1 MRAAAGDR
9 PAAGYNFGDPSP
21 GAPFTIEMRD
31 ADDLRVL
38 KIGETA
44 VAANLHNTTQTIT
57 FRVWDGNTPPL
68 SATAQVTVLFI
79 NPLSAAAEYKD
90 GGGALTASIG
100 VTIGEVSGAGGFG
113 SYVYEA
119 IGNDNNFGVKSNGEI
134 TAVFNNAATAT
145 LQVRVDDMRNNRA
158 VPNTHPFT
166 LSVVVTALHSIS
178 APVVSLTVTT
188 GANPGAIANTPAAT
202 LSVSGGQPPYTWL
215 REVVPGV
222 FQPNAAGV
230 LGPGVFYFGAH
241 GTLTYNNQTAPS
253 SAGEE
258 AQRTDQLA
266 VDDSS
271 SPPRRFILPAA
282 TVYYVLPPAAS
293 VSVNQLFQRQAS
305 GKTITAAALA
315 YSGGSSG
322 GDVTATV
329 LGASGGAAVV
339 VEGGELLMS
348 ANASGTV
355 IATINAFDANNDT
368 AQNDSKTITIVFVEP
383 LSLPDLPLAPLTVT
397 TRDTNPQSAQA
408 GVALPVLLTASGGN
422 GIYTYKTSPAVAH
435 NGGDGVNAGAFT
447 HNANGLLRHNGSTF
461 PNDPLTATV
470 EVVVTDNETDG
481 FRQTLTADVLA
492 AFVHPPALAIA
503 FGGAFNNTPQTV
515 AAGTDIIIGTVVMT
529 GGAGA
534 LNMNLASGAS
544 DGFALN
550 TIPGAAG
557 ETNISAQ
564 LLLGGDN
571 TSRRRVTAKITG
583 DDDDHPG
590 TAPATLDAIVEVSDA
605 LRVED
610 VVVTFT
616 IGAALP
622 ADNTPA
628 LTVKV
633 NGGVKPYSHFH
644 NTPVSGPNPHQRIR
658 GDALLGP
665 DNVLRWN
672 SVGVISYGPG
682 PLRRAPAASVVQMSV
697 SSLNQQGATF
707 GVNDALGAAR
717 PYIIYAHFVALTAQV
732 SATRIIPLSQ
742 FNTPGASATVANL
755 TFTGGAHGGVTARA
769 PGAENGAAAV
779 VGSQLVMST
788 PDSPVSVEVVATV
801 VGYDSDTAGV
811 PESTIFVTAHFNH
824 PLRANAPRL
833 TLTTGSRYGTGAA
846 VTVSAY
852 GGVPP
857 YTYLFKKSGET
868 SQTPADIAP
877 DNVLRYAGD
886 NVIRFVNNQT
896 RNTPGVQ
903 RQQDVVVVRDSAE
916 PPQEFEAALDIE
928 YAPKPLEV
936 NYQQVLEN
944 VVANDQFAV
953 VANITDIPFA
963 NEQYTVIGV
972 NGIAIG
978 TNDPRTVTTRVEFT
992 LRTQAVP
999 IANLPAFVGRVRSY
1013 TRLVFT
1019 VVPGQPVTV
1028 VNRNIGSEL
1037 QADGDIRALRL
1048 ESNEPAVLPV
1058 GANAQLPNF
1067 PATYTLFPY
1076 PPITA
1081 SEGGARISGGDLQ
1094 MRSRVLRQDVIA
1106 SIAVIDPD
1114 NVFPGGTAQVTVDF
1128 VPPPVVI
1135 SESDIDDR
1143 IVNTGEY
1150 TVGVFAVSGGEGALS
1165 FTHSAGG
1172 NVGAF
1177 NFGLALNAAGDIAT
1191 ATLSA
1196 PRNGK
1201 ITLTVT
1207 GDDSHSFTPAA
1218 MFVWTVTVTHA
1229 PITVDAPSFNGI
1241 AQRSG
1246 GGGAGAMFT
1255 VAGGLLTGEH
1265 YTFNLFGNNPNVS
1278 ALDDELRISVSNF
1291 TAPTTLTLTFSID
1304 DDDNSAPAVTGS
1316 VTAMIQIQDFIF
1328 GDADQSGNL
1337 ITLTAAARPQVIL
1350 GSLRSP
1356 SGSELG
1362 APFYQYDFGG
1372 GTMPAP
1378 GFASLFVEDGAA
1390 VMSLRASPGNHHL
1403 TITAD
1408 FKVSTPAGDEFFINY
1423 TISIDGPERITASFS
1438 VFITATRQGTDEEA
1452 LNDSATLGSIIAISG
1467 GELNDGSRYS
1477 FRMQPPGQVPAL
1489 SRADVTPA
1497 GLVTSDLLGGGLVT
1511 LRAFVDDD
1519 GIADPFLLFITAR
1532 VPLPPPLSFSFT
1544 PEVPVASPGATTT
1557 FTVSISGGKNP
1568 FINKFQVGRTGK
1580 HHRITFNIP
1589 RVGGVVLF
1597 STRLAHTLDFTI
1609 PDTYRF
1615 QDDGTGRHLP
1625 DACDQNTRDCPLPS
1639 DVWFATIQIANFF
1652 DGAYRII
1659 TNILTISPGAVG
1671 ISVTRPVIAQQENT
1685 APVHAAT
1692 LLISGGVAPSVGEPY
1707 SVWVSP
1713 HDNVTAF
1720 TAPSYTLS
1728 ITTRVNVGGKFRTEV
1743 ETRVID
1749 GAQILAFKDTRT
1761 VQAVTLTV
1769 AADDGEEL
1777 TPNGLVTIEL
1787 TVAPSVQT
1795 DRDIVT
1801 ITLLPNLPRATA
1813 DAFAATLATLTSR
1826 TGVKFDADDNGSP
1839 SDNLS
1844 FLTFQPD
1851 TEDNAGTVGYFV
1863 HIPGEGSQPGLIFNT
1878 ITLLTEDGLVF
1889 TQPVFVENGSPAE
1902 QFSITIA
1909 QPSVGAYFYGRRPH
1923 TATLGQLTASGGYLV
1938 GYTAGAFYNY
1948 NFSHPALRAPQNVN
1962 PLTAGDNVIGI
1973 LTLSAHTE
1981 AVTTTNSFV
1990 QTLPDPQA
1998 PGEVIYKVVNVT
2010 TSVTTAVRKLNQTV
2024 TVQAF
2029 DDFRATLS
2037 RTYKASYFLP
2047 SDTKLHA
2054 AAALGD
2060 ITALSA
2066 ALAETGIDKNAH
2078 AADGMTPLDIA
2089 VIYRQ
2094 SAAEAALRQANAGCG
2109 RTCPVTA
2116 YNENTNPNLGGSV
2129 YLIGGGSGFQAAN
2142 NSVIFVAEDIN
2153 PGNGFAPYATLGA
2166 NVPLKRH
2173 GHRVIFA
2180 NGTVIVAGGFNSNN
2194 NDAGAQQVI
2203 YSIDMSIWFT
2213 ARAFDGAGLGRGQLY
2228 KLPLGN
2234 DGVRIFYSGGY
2245 TGAANSASR
2254 HIYYSDNGGNS
2265 WTKQSNA
2272 LPVASYDHAVAELN
2286 GTLYM
2291 MGVQGAGNGAKFYRS
2306 TDGLNWT
2313 NVVMRALDLDPAS
2326 TPSYPG
2332 RATER
2337 RSGML
2342 MLAGEALTV
2351 NSGDSGNVTVGKTPQ
2366 LFFVGGT
2373 PVSYRDSNNLL
2384 VRSNMAVNYAW
2395 NNNRPEQFEDPHGA
2409 DETGFSDASG
2419 WCVPAYINTAAPH
2432 SSRPPTCYSTHGTNQ
2447 TRYLREMIFPIAG
2460 NYCPGTGCP
2469 RSTTPASGNLRNNN
2483 GVNIRA
2489 LPAAAPRAPQ
2499 LLHIPRGVRARQG
2512 HNSALHEAAKA
2523 GDTVAIQTAL
2533 DAGRPVNI
2541 VGADGNTPLHFAAQV
2556 TDDAKAAAAVQLLID
2571 NGAGMFINAIN
2582 NLNQSPLDLALTAG
2596 NTTTAAKIREA
2607 KGTCSTHTGTGCQ

>member
-1 MRAAAGDR
+1 
-9 PAAGYNFGDPSP
+9 
-21 GAPFTIEMRD
+21 
-31 ADDLRVL
+31 
-38 KIGETA
+38 
-44 VAANLHNTTQTIT
+44 
-57 FRVWDGNTPPL
+57 
-68 SATAQVTVLFI
+68 
-79 NPLSAAAEYKD
+79 
-90 GGGALTASIG
+90 
-100 VTIGEVSGAGGFG
+100 
-113 SYVYEA
+113 
-119 IGNDNNFGVKSNGEI
+119 
-134 TAVFNNAATAT
+134 
-145 LQVRVDDMRNNRA
+145 MRNNRA

-166 LSVVVTALHSIS
+166 LSVVVTALHSIG

-188 GANPGAIANTPAAT
+188 GTNPGAIANTPAAT

-230 LGPGVFYFGAH
+230 LGPGVFRFAGAH
-241 GTLTYNNQTAPS
+241 GTLTYNDQTAPS

-266 VDDSS
+266 VNDSS

-315 YSGGSSG
+315 YSGGASG
-322 GDVTATV
+322 VDVTATV

-339 VEGGELLMS
+339 VSGGELLMS

-355 IATINAFDANNDT
+355 TATINAFDADNDT
-368 AQNDSKTITIVFVEP
+368 AQNDAETITIVFVEP

-397 TRDTNPQSAQA
+397 TRDANPQNAQA

-422 GIYTYKTSPAVAH
+422 GTYTYKTSPAVAH
-435 NGGDGVNAGAFT
+435 NGGEGVNAAFN
-447 HNANGLLRHNGSTF
+447 HNANGLLRHTGNTF

-470 EVVVTDNETDG
+470 EVVVTDNEEDG
-481 FRQTLTADVLA
+481 FRQTLTADVTV

-515 AAGTDIIIGTVVMT
+515 AANITIGTVVMT

-534 LNMNLASGAS
+534 LNLNLASGAD

-550 TIPGAAG
+550 AIAAEAGAAS
-557 ETNISAQ
+557 ISAQ

-583 DDDDHPG
+583 DDNHPG
-590 TAPATLDAIVEVSDA
+590 TAPATLDAVVEVSDA

-628 LTVKV
+628 RTVKV
-633 NGGVKPYSHFH
+633 NGGVKPYTHFH
-644 NTPVSGPNPHQRIR
+644 NTPASGLNPHQRIY

-672 SVGVISYGPG
+672 SVGVLRYGPG

-707 GVNDALGAAR
+707 GVRDAVNAAR

-742 FNTPGASATVANL
+742 FNIPGTSATVANL
-755 TFTGGAHGGVTARA
+755 TFGGGAHGGATARA
-769 PGAENGAAAV
+769 PGAANGAAAV
-779 VGSQLVMST
+779 VGSQLVMSA
-788 PDSPVSVEVVATV
+788 PDSPVSVAVVATV

-833 TLTTGSRYGTGAA
+833 TLTTGSRYGIGAA
-846 VTVSAY
+846 VTVSAF

-857 YTYLFKKSGET
+857 YTYLFKKGSAAP
-868 SQTPADIAP
+868 SQDHADIAP

-886 NVIRFVNNQT
+886 NVIRFVNTQT
-896 RNTPGVQ
+896 RNTPGVR

-916 PPQEFEAALDIE
+916 PPQEFEAALDIQ
-928 YAPKPLEV
+928 YLPKPLEV
-936 NYQQVLEN
+936 NYQQVLDN

-972 NGIAIG
+972 NGIVVG

-992 LRTQAVP
+992 LRTPAVP

-1019 VVPGQPVTV
+1019 VVPGQPATV

-1037 QADGDIRALRL
+1037 QADGDWRALRL

-1058 GANAQLPNF
+1058 NSNAQVPNG
-1067 PATYTLFPY
+1067 PGTYTLFPY
-1076 PPITA
+1076 PPIIA
-1081 SEGGARISGGDLQ
+1081 SQGGARISGGDLQ
-1094 MRSRVLRQDVIA
+1094 MRSRVLAQDVVATIA
-1106 SIAVIDPD
+1106 AIDAD
-1114 NVFPGGTAQVTVDF
+1114 DVFPGGTAQVTVDF

-1150 TVGVFAVSGGEGALS
+1150 TVGVFAISGGEGALS
-1165 FTHSAGG
+1165 FTHNAGG
-1172 NVGAF
+1172 NVGAY

-1201 ITLTVT
+1201 ITLTVS
-1207 GDDSHSFTPAA
+1207 GDDSHPFTPAA
-1218 MFVWTVTVTHA
+1218 RFVWTVTVTHA
-1229 PITVDAPSFNGI
+1229 PITVGAPSFNGI
-1241 AQRSG
+1241 AQRAG

-1265 YTFNLFGNNPNVS
+1265 YAFNLFGNPANVS

-1291 TAPTTLTLTFSID
+1291 AAPTTLTLTFSID
-1304 DDDNSAPAVTGS
+1304 DDDNSAPAATGTL
-1316 VTAMIQIQDFIF
+1316 TATIQIQDFIF

-1337 ITLTAAARPQVIL
+1337 ITLSAAARPQVIL

-1362 APFYQYDFGG
+1362 APFYRYDFGG

-1378 GFASLFVEDGAA
+1378 AFASLFVEDGAA

-1408 FKVSTPAGDEFFINY
+1408 FKVSTPAGDEFFVNY
-1423 TISIDGPERITASFS
+1423 TISIDGPERIMASFS
-1438 VFITATRQGTDEEA
+1438 VFITANRQGTDEESVS
-1452 LNDSATLGSIIAISG
+1452 DSATLGSIIAVSG
-1467 GELNDGSRYS
+1467 GELNDGSSYS

-1489 SRADVTPA
+1489 SRANVTPA

-1519 GIADPFLLFITAR
+1519 GIADPFLLLITAR
-1532 VPLPPPLSFSFT
+1532 VPLPPPLSIGFT
-1544 PEVPVASPGATTT
+1544 PAIPVAVPGVTTK
-1557 FTVSISGGKNP
+1557 FTVSISGGKRP
-1568 FINKFQVGRTGK
+1568 FVNGFRVGRVGK
-1580 HHRITFNIP
+1580 HRTRLTFNIP
-1589 RVGGVVLF
+1589 RSGGFDIF
-1597 STRLAHTLDFTI
+1597 STRIAHTLHFVI

-1615 QDDGTGRHLP
+1615 VDDNIGRHLP

-1639 DVWFATIQIANFF
+1639 DVWFATVEIANFF

-1659 TNILTISPGAVG
+1659 TSALTISPGRVN
-1671 ISVTRPVIAQQENT
+1671 ISVMRPVVAQQNNT

-1692 LLISGGVAPSVGEPY
+1692 LLISGGVSPSVGQPY

-1713 HDNVTAF
+1713 HDNITAF

-1777 TPNGLVTIEL
+1777 TPNGHATIEL
-1787 TVAPSVQT
+1787 TVAPPVQT
-1795 DRDIVT
+1795 GRDIVT
-1801 ITLLPNLPRATA
+1801 IALPPNLPRATA
-1813 DAFAATLATLTSR
+1813 AAFAATLATITSR
-1826 TGVKFDADDNGSP
+1826 TGVKFDADDDGTP
-1839 SDNLS
+1839 SDNLR
-1844 FLTFQPD
+1844 FLTFKPD
-1851 TEDNAGTVGYFV
+1851 TENNAGTVGYFV
-1863 HIPGEGSQPGLIFNT
+1863 HIPGEGSQPNLVFNT
-1878 ITLLTEDGLVF
+1878 ITLLSQDGLEF
-1889 TQPVFVENGSPAE
+1889 PQPVFVENGRPAE
-1902 QFSITIA
+1902 PFSITIA
-1909 QPSVGAYFYGRRPH
+1909 QPLVGAYFYGKRPQ
-1923 TATLGQLTASGGYLV
+1923 TATLGRLTASGGYLV
-1938 GYTAGAFYNY
+1938 GYNAGAFYNY
-1948 NFSHPALRAPQNVN
+1948 AFNDPALRAPQNPS
-1962 PLTAGDNVIGI
+1962 PLTAGNHIVGI
-1973 LTLSAHTE
+1973 LTLSLHADIVTVVVTNTMSRE
-1981 AVTTTNSFV
+1981 LPGGGVVQTRTTVTTRISS
-1990 QTLPDPQA
+1990 
-1998 PGEVIYKVVNVT
+1998 E
-2010 TSVTTAVRKLNQTV
+2010 VRKLNRPV
-2024 TVQAF
+2024 TVRAF
-2029 DDFRATLS
+2029 DDFRNTLA
-2037 RTYKASYFLP
+2037 RIYTVSYFLR
-2047 SDTKLHA
+2047 SDTRLHA

-2060 ITALSA
+2060 IPALNA
-2066 ALAETGIDKNAH
+2066 ALAVSGVDKNAH
-2078 AADGMTPLDIA
+2078 AADGMTPLDLA
-2089 VIYRQ
+2089 RIYNQ
-2094 SAAEAALRQANAGCG
+2094 SAAETALQNANAGCG
-2109 RTCPVTA
+2109 RTCPITA
-2116 YNENTNPNLGGSV
+2116 FNANPNPNLGGSV
-2129 YLIGGGSGFQAAN
+2129 YLIGGGEGGFRAAN
-2142 NSVIFVAEDIN
+2142 SIIYVASDIN
-2153 PGNGFAPYATLGA
+2153 PGAGFSGFATITA
-2166 NVPLKRH
+2166 NAELQRH

-2180 NGTVIVAGGFNSNN
+2180 NGTVVVAGGFNSNN
-2194 NDAGAQQVI
+2194 GDFGAKQI
-2203 YSIDMSIWFT
+2203 MYSTDMTIWFT
-2213 ARAFDGAGLGRGQLY
+2213 SRAFPGQGLGRGQLY
-2228 KLPLGN
+2228 KLPINNG

-2245 TGAANSASR
+2245 AGQGASPSR
-2254 HIYYSDNGGNS
+2254 HIYYSDNGGHTWQTRN
-2265 WTKQSNA
+2265 NG
-2272 LPVASYDHAVAELN
+2272 LPAASYNHAVANLN
-2286 GTLYM
+2286 NTLYM

-2306 TDGLNWT
+2306 TDGLTWT
-2313 NVVMRALDLDPAS
+2313 NVPMRQNDLDFEN
-2326 TPSYPG
+2326 YPG
-2332 RATER
+2332 RPDER
-2337 RSGML
+2337 RAGML
-2342 MLAGEALTV
+2342 MLAHEGLTV
-2351 NSGDSGNVTVGKTPQ
+2351 NSGGVGGVTVGKTPQ
-2366 LFFVGGT
+2366 FFFVGGDGAFQR
-2373 PVSYRDSNNLL
+2373 SEADG
-2384 VRSNMAVNYAW
+2384 RSNMAVSWEW
-2395 NNNRPEQFEDPHGA
+2395 NNNRPENFNEPGQYVPYDF
-2409 DETGFSDASG
+2409 TDASG
-2419 WCVPAYINTAAPH
+2419 WCVPARINTASPH
-2432 SSRPPTCYSTHGTNQ
+2432 SSKPPTCYSTHGTNQ
-2447 TRYLREMIFPIAG
+2447 LRRLREMVFPVAG
-2460 NYCPGTGCP
+2460 NYCVNQGFNTCP
-2469 RSTTPASGNLRNNN
+2469 RSTTPAFGELRDGN
-2483 GVNIRA
+2483 GVNIQA
-2489 LPAAAPRAPQ
+2489 LPEKAKLAPQ
-2499 LLHIPRGVRARQG
+2499 IVHIPRGVRARQG

-2541 VGADGNTPLHFAAQV
+2541 VGADGNTPLHFAAEA
-2556 TDDAKAAAAVQLLID
+2556 TGDTKAAAAVQLLLD
-2571 NGAGMFINAIN
+2571 NGATMFINAIN
-2582 NLNQSPLDLALTAG
+2582 NFNESPLDLALKAE
-2596 NTTTAAKIREA
+2596 NTNTAAKIKTA
-2607 KGTCSTHTGTGCQ
+2607 GGTCSTRTGTGC